1 MSIVILSIKK
11 RSSGATVYVG
21 LKILT
26 WDPVIYTTLTHFS
39 TKYIV
44 MCKVYTDVGGIK

>member
-1 MSIVILSIKK
+1 M
-11 RSSGATVYVG
+11 
-21 LKILT
+21 KILIKYSVSVYLMYGLT
-26 WDPVIYTTLTHFS
+26 IYTTLTNFS